1 MYLNIY
7 IQLRILSNLT
17 KMYMCICIFSKYS
30 FTSNNIFD
38 LIMSFLCEEVIF
50 VTVLI
55 EIQPVR
61 ATVKSKPQ
69 KNRNLSADV
78 LRPRGL

>member
-1 MYLNIY
+1 
-7 IQLRILSNLT
+7 
-17 KMYMCICIFSKYS
+17 
-30 FTSNNIFD
+30 
-38 LIMSFLCEEVIF
+38 MSFLCEEVIF